1 MHGSLLK
8 LTPRDPEPGTNA
20 GIGVIPCALT
30 KIETEPTPIATGG

>member
-20 GIGVIPCALT
+20 GIGVIPSLARN
-30 KIETEPTPIATGG
+30 ETEPTPIATGG